1 MKWYYNL
8 KIGTKLIL
16 GFIVVALL
24 AGIIGF
30 YGITNMNIIK
40 NNTTIIY
47 DNVTVPLEQLA
58 NISITFQRQRV
69 ITRDIV
75 LYSNLEDRQYRADVI
90 KDYDQTIE
98 ELVNSYEKT
107 IVDNAG
113 HQQLNILNQI

>member
-113 HQQLNILNQI
+113 HQLLNILNQI

>member
-98 ELVNSYEKT
+98 ELVNSYEKRLW
-107 IVDNAG
+107 IMQVINY
-113 HQQLNILNQI
+113 